1 MTSEELLRHYYD
13 DAGKKEQ
20 LLKTLYEKN
29 RGMILAAAREIASA
43 FHCIERNE
51 AGQYT
56 AYTKQILAELNEE
69 GTVEFFRVL
78 EEGKYDEAR
87 AQFSTYIY
95 PFLKG
100 VMRRWMEANLGVLS
114 LDAEDMDMLRTVQR
128 EYYGEGLE
136 EAAIMSAHD
145 LTETELWRYLTYN
158 THVISIYDLIPQ
170 DAYGSGEAFDPYDYL
185 NPQLSENT
193 VPWTVYR
200 KICYEHLKELFLS
213 LPEKDRKILGES
225 TGLFGCTRKSLEKTA
240 LEEMLTVDGVIK
252 ARRAAVLKL
261 KKIVPGSEL
270 QRWRRIYHTVM
281 YTSP

>member
-87 AQFSTYIY
+87 AQ
-95 PFLKG
+95 
-100 VMRRWMEANLGVLS
+100 
-114 LDAEDMDMLRTVQR
+114 
-128 EYYGEGLE
+128 
-136 EAAIMSAHD
+136 
-145 LTETELWRYLTYN
+145 
-158 THVISIYDLIPQ
+158 
-170 DAYGSGEAFDPYDYL
+170 
-185 NPQLSENT
+185 
-193 VPWTVYR
+193 
-200 KICYEHLKELFLS
+200 
-213 LPEKDRKILGES
+213 
-225 TGLFGCTRKSLEKTA
+225 
-240 LEEMLTVDGVIK
+240 
-252 ARRAAVLKL
+252 
-261 KKIVPGSEL
+261 
-270 QRWRRIYHTVM
+270 
-281 YTSP
+281 